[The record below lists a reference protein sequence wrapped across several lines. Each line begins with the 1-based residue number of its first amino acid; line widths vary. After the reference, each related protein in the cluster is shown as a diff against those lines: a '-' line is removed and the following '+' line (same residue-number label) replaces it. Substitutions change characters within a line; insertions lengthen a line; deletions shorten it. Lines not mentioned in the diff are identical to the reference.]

1 MAARRG
7 DSGLTLIEML
17 VVLSILSIAAGVL
30 ILRFA
35 PPGSRDPGAEAGQ
48 LADRLA
54 VAGEAALVSG
64 TLQALVWTR
73 DSYRIDSYQPGTGWQ
88 PVSGDAGQALGSGLS
103 LTSDRGDGPFVI
115 APGGLAM
122 PAEFRLTSAVG
133 VWRVAFDGLSARVST
148 DAPAVAVP

>member
-30 ILRFA
+30 ILRFS
-35 PPGSRDPGAEAGQ
+35 PPGNRDPAAEAGQ

-54 VAGEAALVSG
+54 VAGEAALYSG

-73 DSYRIDSYQPGTGWQ
+73 DSYRIETFQPGTGWQ
-88 PVSGDAGQALGSGLS
+88 PAPGDAGQTLGSGLS
-103 LTSDRGDGPFVI
+103 LTSDTGDGRFVI
-115 APGGLAM
+115 ASGGLAL
-122 PAEFRLTSAVG
+122 PVQFRLTSPVG
-133 VWRVAFDGLSARVST
+133 VWRVDFDGLSARVST
-148 DAPAVAVP
+148 GSGGAALP